1 MFNRRP
7 ILIIGSLL
15 AGFLIGTQ
23 WGFPGAWGEQGDSR
37 RTQAF
42 SQAVAG
48 WHLLQTG
55 DYRRA
60 ERAFTQAM
68 TLVPDEPS
76 FYVGLGVSQLRLAKE
91 EQAALMFERAI
102 QLDPH
107 STKAHELLG
116 DLHARKDGWAAAVEH
131 YGIAVRQDPNDVSI
145 QERLLSAKR
154 SYAAQADLDV
164 LYTAHFA
171 VKFQGTTDRQLA
183 RDVADHLERIFLGIG
198 RELGYF
204 PAKPI
209 AVVLYPGQRFQEAT
223 LSPHWARGLFDGT
236 LRLSVDGLRRNPV
249 EVVTSLRHEYTH
261 ALVHEL
267 ADGHAPAWLSEGL
280 AQFFEGGQGAGQGQ
294 ASIGSPDE
302 VMPLHLL
309 HGSFVGLPRRAAQ
322 QAYADSYS
330 AVQALIAR
338 HGLSRI
344 RDLLETLATQQ
355 DFARAFE
362 GVLHERY
369 RDFEVAWMGAQTGR
383 RF

>member
-1 MFNRRP
+1 VFHRKP
-7 ILIIGSLL
+7 IVILGSLL
-15 AGFLIGTQ
+15 AGLLLGNQ
-23 WGFPGAWGEQGDSR
+23 WGFPDAWGEQRPSR
-37 RTQAF
+37 RDQAY

-60 ERAFTQAM
+60 EHAFTQAM
-68 TLVPDEPS
+68 ASVPDEPS
-76 FYVGLGVSQLRLAKE
+76 FYVGLGISQLRLAKE
-91 EQAALMFERAI
+91 DQAAMMFERAI
-102 QLDPH
+102 QIDPH
-107 STKAHELLG
+107 STKAHEFLG
-116 DLHARKDGWAAAVEH
+116 DLHARKDGWAAAIEH
-131 YGIAVRQDPNDVSI
+131 YGIALRQDPNDVSI

-154 SYAAQADLDV
+154 SYAAEADLDV
-164 LYTAHFA
+164 LYSAHFV

-183 RDVADHLERIFLGIG
+183 RDVADHLEQIFLGIG
-198 RELGYF
+198 RELGHF

-209 AVVLYPGQRFQEAT
+209 AVVLYPGRRFQEAT

-236 LRLSVDGLRRNPV
+236 LRLSVDGLRRKPV

-267 ADGHAPAWLSEGL
+267 SDGRAPAWLSEGL
-280 AQFFEGGQGAGQGQ
+280 AQFFEGGPGAGEGQ

-309 HGSFVGLPRRAAQ
+309 HGSFVGLPRRAAR
-322 QAYADSYS
+322 QAYADSF
-330 AVQALIAR
+330 AATQTLIAR

-362 GVLHERY
+362 SVLHERY
-369 RDFEVAWMGAQTGR
+369 RDFEAAWMGAQTGR